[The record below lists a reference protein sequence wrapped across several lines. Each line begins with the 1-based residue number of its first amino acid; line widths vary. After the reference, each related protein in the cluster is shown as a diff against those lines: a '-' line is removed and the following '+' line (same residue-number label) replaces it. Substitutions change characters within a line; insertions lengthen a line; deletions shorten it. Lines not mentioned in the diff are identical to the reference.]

1 MNGSQKFQEKV
12 ALVTG
17 GTSGVGLRVAEGL
30 ARGGATVIVNGRSV
44 ERGER
49 AVASLKSV
57 TDSVR
62 FLAADCAR
70 YKSIAEVIDAI
81 VSDHGAL
88 DILVSAGGEG
98 VVRPKPFAQMSPAE
112 IEQGLTDRFLPR
124 IFPVHAA
131 IPHMRESG
139 GSVVLLTTDAGRYPT
154 PGEAIIGA
162 SGAGTILLTK
172 ALGKE
177 LSRRKIRVNC
187 IAMTLTADT
196 VSWDKIFANP
206 SFESNLF
213 SKALEKFP
221 YGRAPNAQEVADV
234 ALFLASD
241 AAVQV
246 TGQTVS
252 VNGGLSFGGW

>member
-1 MNGSQKFQEKV
+1 MNDMLSFHNKV
-12 ALVTG
+12 AFVTG

-30 ARGGATVIVNGRSV
+30 VRGGATVIVNGRSAG
-44 ERGER
+44 RGEN

-57 TDSVR
+57 GDNVY
-62 FLAADCAR
+62 FQAADCAR
-70 YKSIAEVIDAI
+70 YESIADVIDMIAR
-81 VSDHGAL
+81 DHGAL

-98 VVRPKPFAQMSPAE
+98 AVRPKPFARMSPTE
-112 IEQGLTDRFLPR
+112 IERGLTDRFLPR

-139 GSVVLLTTDAGRYPT
+139 GSIVLLTTDAGRYPT

-162 SGAGTILLTK
+162 SGAGMILFAK

-177 LSRRKIRVNC
+177 LSRHRIRVNC

-196 VSWDKIFANP
+196 VSWEKIFSQP
-206 SFESNLF
+206 SFENNLF
-213 SKALEKFP
+213 SKALKKFP
-221 YGRAPNAQEVADV
+221 SGRAPNAQEVADV
-234 ALFLASD
+234 AIFLASD
-241 AAVQV
+241 AAAQV